1 VQFGR
6 LRLALPA
13 FLTPGALTVAHTDLG
28 DGEFR
33 FTLELIHPRFGEL
46 IRQSAVFR
54 EATP

>member
-1 VQFGR
+1 
-6 LRLALPA
+6 LSLPA

-33 FTLELIHPRFGEL
+33 FTLEINHPRLGTL
-46 IRQSAVFR
+46 IRQSAMFR